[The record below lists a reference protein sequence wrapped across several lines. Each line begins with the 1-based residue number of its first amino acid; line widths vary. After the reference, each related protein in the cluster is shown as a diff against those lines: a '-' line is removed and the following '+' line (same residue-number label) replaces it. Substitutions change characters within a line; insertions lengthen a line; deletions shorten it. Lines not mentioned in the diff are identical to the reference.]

1 MTDKVR
7 KHADKATTTDLAIIP
22 GGLTSQVQPA
32 DVSWNKPFKSAYREL
47 YSKWMAEGE
56 KSFTAAGNLR
66 APEKLLCLQWV
77 KEAWK
82 SVSTEVIQKSFI
94 VCGISVAT
102 NGSQDGEIH
111 CLKKDGTA
119 QAATEI
125 EALTAQMV
133 EGNDDPDPFRCMDSD
148 SEELEGNE
156 DPIDDE

>member
-32 DVSWNKPFKSAYREL
+32 DVSWNKPFKSAYWEL

-77 KEAWK
+77 KEA
-82 SVSTEVIQKSFI
+82 SHYRS
-94 VCGISVAT
+94 
-102 NGSQDGEIH
+102 
-111 CLKKDGTA
+111 
-119 QAATEI
+119 
-125 EALTAQMV
+125 
-133 EGNDDPDPFRCMDSD
+133 
-148 SEELEGNE
+148 SELG
-156 DPIDDE
+156 P